1 MAKEEYPLS
10 FLLGSR
16 QTQLR
21 GKDTWIQCDVTG
33 RDSLIT
39 TWPAAAELE
48 IRIETNQQRNERVF
62 FFFLS
67 MWCESVRVNVLVD
80 TKRELSNVVFLM
92 DFWTFS
98 GLLCSY
104 VVFFRRKTRRGG
116 CISFFFLSLDWA
128 FSSYLEAIPGLP
140 PAPSWPRSPFV
151 TSLPSFFRAFSFFFS
166 FLSSRFF
173 FSYLSLISS
182 FFFTFKISLFVSS
195 YFFSISSAGP
205 HNYHW
210 QKGLPSLSR
219 LSFTFPSKG
228 KILDKVIIHTHR
240 LSVVAADRLD
250 RPNYRLVYQ
259 QLHQPFFTQDT
270 QQRSRVRNRASD
282 DFLRPTSA
290 TIQLPPT
297 PTPRITRNQ
306 KSAGARKIVAQH
318 PH

>member
-1 MAKEEYPLS
+1 GGLYL
-10 FLLGSR
+10 
-16 QTQLR
+16 
-21 GKDTWIQCDVTG
+21 
-33 RDSLIT
+33 
-39 TWPAAAELE
+39 
-48 IRIETNQQRNERVF
+48 F
-62 FFFLS
+62 FFFLLTELFHLTS
-67 MWCESVRVNVLVD
+67 
-80 TKRELSNVVFLM
+80 KRFLGYHLPPPGPAHLLLLLFHLS
-92 DFWTFS
+92 S
-98 GLLCSY
+98 GL
-104 VVFFRRKTRRGG
+104 FH
-116 CISFFFLSLDWA
+116 
-128 FSSYLEAIPGLP
+128 
-140 PAPSWPRSPFV
+140 
-151 TSLPSFFRAFSFFFS
+151 FFFS

-182 FFFTFKISLFVSS
+182 FFFLPLKFPFLFLPI
-195 YFFSISSAGP
+195 FFPLAPQGP
-205 HNYHW
+205 TTIID
-210 QKGLPSLSR
+210 KRAFLLSLSR

>member
-1 MAKEEYPLS
+1 MFLPIFFPLAPQGPTTIIDKRA
-10 FLLGSR
+10 FLL
-16 QTQLR
+16 
-21 GKDTWIQCDVTG
+21 
-33 RDSLIT
+33 
-39 TWPAAAELE
+39 
-48 IRIETNQQRNERVF
+48 
-62 FFFLS
+62 
-67 MWCESVRVNVLVD
+67 
-80 TKRELSNVVFLM
+80 
-92 DFWTFS
+92 
-98 GLLCSY
+98 
-104 VVFFRRKTRRGG
+104 
-116 CISFFFLSLDWA
+116 
-128 FSSYLEAIPGLP
+128 
-140 PAPSWPRSPFV
+140 
-151 TSLPSFFRAFSFFFS
+151 
-166 FLSSRFF
+166 
-173 FSYLSLISS
+173 
-182 FFFTFKISLFVSS
+182 
-195 YFFSISSAGP
+195 
-205 HNYHW
+205 
-210 QKGLPSLSR
+210 SLSR